1 MRQPVKES
9 ESRPRARSSIGV
21 NKGRETFA
29 YNPYN
34 IKVCTVFLII
44 GTVHMH
50 VIVKEDACLFDF
62 LPFSIVL

>member
-1 MRQPVKES
+1 MDVYQGDPMIMHCDNES
-9 ESRPRARSSIGV
+9 AIH
-21 NKGRETFA
+21 
-29 YNPYN
+29 